1 MSATQW
7 SIVLAKIDLVS
18 LSFRLLWYHSILK
31 GSIDQYN
38 SLWLVLVGFH
48 DFHIFPDRTSHAWSV
63 AVRSQSLSSELAVKC
78 PHVGRRKIQSS
89 LSRENT
95 IGLVPY
101 PRANKDRSN
110 PHPMTCLPHPPPPL
124 HPTPR
129 RLYIDKCISGIRIPC
144 VVSRIPKPMIQ
155 ESASKNFTDS
165 GIQMP
170 LHGAKG
176 YMSCHELPRN
186 KLFRCLTKHYK
197 SSWWHLWSLVTLG
210 KIFVGEKDRLH

>member
-38 SLWLVLVGFH
+38 SLSRQYVACVKRGC
-48 DFHIFPDRTSHAWSV
+48 SV
-63 AVRSQSLSSELAVKC
+63 SVSFIRVSSQIS
-78 PHVGRRKIQSS
+78 PRRFHVGRRKIQSS
-89 LSRENT
+89 LSRENK

-101 PRANKDRSN
+101 PRAKKDRSN
-110 PHPMTCLPHPPPPL
+110 PHRMTCPPL
-124 HPTPR
+124 PSSETQGQIKGARESLNGWKNVYVYVPHFPARLDFPSSPISAPGSPR
-129 RLYIDKCISGIRIPC
+129 
-144 VVSRIPKPMIQ
+144 M
-155 ESASKNFTDS
+155 

-176 YMSCHELPRN
+176 YM
-186 KLFRCLTKHYK
+186 
-197 SSWWHLWSLVTLG
+197 
-210 KIFVGEKDRLH
+210 